1 MSWKSEEKRRKN
13 TEEIENGRR
22 QKKKVRQLAT
32 LARHWNW
39 WRAAASAGWRYCIL
53 YSFYGFHFLLERS
66 KVLHVAMARQAK
78 TSLFSGLESVAP
90 TYTHIHTHAH
100 IHQHRY
106 PFQIGV
112 ARRQSVLLSEIEI
125 PAPGHLDGCPW
136 VSVCLRSLS
145 VLAGCTWSPKVKLGK
160 ISIKKHLSNPQL
172 MLASAKA
179 FTQLA
184 FHWGC
189 VLRSFFSFFSIFFW
203 RGCFPPRLQL
213 IATKW
218 VWSVHWVGCIL
229 RDFRVSFYSFL
240 AGQCNFPRIC

>member
-1 MSWKSEEKRRKN
+1 
-13 TEEIENGRR
+13 
-22 QKKKVRQLAT
+22 
-32 LARHWNW
+32 
-39 WRAAASAGWRYCIL
+39 
-53 YSFYGFHFLLERS
+53 
-66 KVLHVAMARQAK
+66 MARQAK

-160 ISIKKHLSNPQL
+160 ISIQKHLSNPQL

-189 VLRSFFSFFSIFFW
+189 VLRSFFSFFSIICTSFSRRFVSLRQW
-203 RGCFPPRLQL
+203 
-213 IATKW
+213 ATHKPAGPTAC
-218 VWSVHWVGCIL
+218 HGCICIW
-229 RDFRVSFYSFL
+229 RVYL
-240 AGQCNFPRIC
+240 GIRIGGSTIL